1 MQPNKDTFSSEELDL
16 LVDKAV
22 TGDAESFGSL
32 YDLYVERIYR
42 HLYFRVN
49 NVNDAEDLTHQVFI
63 KAWKAIRRYK
73 RTSIP
78 FIAWLLK
85 IAQNLVI
92 DFYRSKK
99 DTDFL
104 KPDFEIMSPD
114 AGPQQQLEAD
124 FEQTRLR
131 KTILQLQDE
140 HQQVITMRFIDEL
153 SYEEIASALNKSE
166 GAIRVIQHRALKKMR
181 EILEGEK
188 DRD

>member
-1 MQPNKDTFSSEELDL
+1 MHPNKDTLSSEELDL

-22 TGDAESFGSL
+22 TGDAESFGRL

-49 NVNDAEDLTHQVFI
+49 NINDAEDLTHQVFV
-63 KAWKAIRRYK
+63 KAWNAIRRYK
-73 RTSIP
+73 RTSTP

-85 IAQNLVI
+85 ISSNLVI

-104 KPDFEIMSPD
+104 NPDFEIISPD
-114 AGPQQQLEAD
+114 AGPQQQIEAD
-124 FEQTRLR
+124 FEQNRL
-131 KTILQLQDE
+131 KKAILKLQDE
-140 HQQVITMRFIDEL
+140 YQQVITMRFIDEL
-153 SYEEIASALNKSE
+153 SYAEIASALNKSE
-166 GAIRVIQHRALKKMR
+166 GAIRVVQHRALKKMK

>member
-1 MQPNKDTFSSEELDL
+1 MEPLISPLELLAMTPNILGDTESSSFSLILSNKDITSFL
-16 LVDKAV
+16 L
-22 TGDAESFGSL
+22 GF
-32 YDLYVERIYR
+32 
-42 HLYFRVN
+42 
-49 NVNDAEDLTHQVFI
+49 
-63 KAWKAIRRYK
+63 
-73 RTSIP
+73 
-78 FIAWLLK
+78 LK
-85 IAQNLVI
+85 
-92 DFYRSKK
+92 FKGET

-153 SYEEIASALNKSE
+153 SYEEIASALNKTE